1 MNTGENN
8 RQIYGMN
15 IDDVDRFAL
24 SLGEQITRD
33 QFTKN
38 WFCWR
43 VAGKWFMLT
52 DMAIPEQQVSVKLP
66 LDLAIELQEQ
76 YDSITPAVHMNK
88 PGWYELYLDYLE
100 DDLVRQLITTSYNL
114 VASA

>member
-1 MNTGENN
+1 M
-8 RQIYGMN
+8 
-15 IDDVDRFAL
+15 
-24 SLGEQITRD
+24 
-33 QFTKN
+33 
-38 WFCWR
+38 
-43 VAGKWFMLT
+43 
-52 DMAIPEQQVSVKLP
+52 KLP